1 MLCQQVYVVVVV
13 LLVSRDVQ
21 RYINGLKWLQ
31 QPSQK
36 ALLDKVFAVLDLLI
50 VACVE
55 SYIYTQSPNS
65 KTLGSSIKAE
75 SQLAAAL
82 WCTLQFLYI

>member
-1 MLCQQVYVVVVV
+1 
-13 LLVSRDVQ
+13 
-21 RYINGLKWLQ
+21 
-31 QPSQK
+31 
-36 ALLDKVFAVLDLLI
+36 VFVVLDLLI

-82 WCTLQFLYI
+82 WCTLGTVSVYIGYITQKQQQHNIIKHSKTNKTKQLYGF